1 MAFLLLQILSLSA
14 VASDSDFKS
23 GPTSKKS
30 FVSFSAMYGL
40 GESDYLNANGTQAG
54 YKTNDYGF
62 LVDFHLFDI
71 GSGQVRIFTN
81 YLVYTGNHKSVSGEK
96 LSLKENNF
104 GLRLY
109 PNNNLYTFASY
120 GNSSA
125 KLENATSSVS
135 LSFPN
140 IKVGAGVELPIG
152 SNFFVGVE
160 SFYRTGAIK
169 QSNNSSLSGNSYNQ
183 GYSAML
189 TLSWYPNMLSDIN
202 TTFES
207 IGF

>member
-1 MAFLLLQILSLSA
+1 MILTFLVLSSSFA
-14 VASDSDFKS
+14 QGVGSDFKS
-23 GPTSKKS
+23 GPVSKKS
-30 FVSFSAMYGL
+30 FVSFSLLYGL

-54 YKTNDYGF
+54 YRTNDYGF

-71 GSGQVRIFTN
+71 GAGHVRVFTN
-81 YLVYTGNHKSVSGEK
+81 FLVSSGNHKSVSGES

-104 GLRLY
+104 GMRLY

-120 GNSSA
+120 GNSNA

-140 IKVGAGVELPIG
+140 IKVGGGIEIPVG

-160 SFYRTGAIK
+160 GFYRTGAIK

-183 GYSAML
+183 GYAAML
-189 TLSWYPNMLSDIN
+189 TLSWYPNMLSDLSS
-202 TTFES
+202 TFDS